1 MKDGNEGH
9 GMNKKYEKFKL
20 AVGTTFAFF
29 ILVAVM
35 GIAFVQNRYA
45 DENILEDEL
54 LEIQGDE
61 KFHYVETG
69 ITYWQYKDTE
79 GEPSIDSNGK
89 RWNEAGYLTEDWKEA
104 KGSFGIIL
112 LKRRLCQYIILEQ
125 NLRWTMPER
134 YFSFQEKYS
143 LMIL

>member
-45 DENILEDEL
+45 DERSEEHTSEL
-54 LEIQGDE
+54 QS
-61 KFHYVETG
+61 
-69 ITYWQYKDTE
+69 
-79 GEPSIDSNGK
+79 PS
-89 RWNEAGYLTEDWKEA
+89 
-104 KGSFGIIL
+104 
-112 LKRRLCQYIILEQ
+112 
-125 NLRWTMPER
+125 
-134 YFSFQEKYS
+134 
-143 LMIL
+143 

>member
-45 DENILEDEL
+45 DENILEDERADRVS
-54 LEIQGDE
+54 EIQ
-61 KFHYVETG
+61 
-69 ITYWQYKDTE
+69 
-79 GEPSIDSNGK
+79 
-89 RWNEAGYLTEDWKEA
+89 
-104 KGSFGIIL
+104 
-112 LKRRLCQYIILEQ
+112 
-125 NLRWTMPER
+125 R
-134 YFSFQEKYS
+134 YMGNS
-143 LMIL
+143 

>member
-69 ITYWQYKDTE
+69 IT
-79 GEPSIDSNGK
+79 I
-89 RWNEAGYLTEDWKEA
+89 RKEN
-104 KGSFGIIL
+104 
-112 LKRRLCQYIILEQ
+112 RRLIATENAGTKLDI
-125 NLRWTMPER
+125 
-134 YFSFQEKYS
+134 
-143 LMIL
+143 

>member
-61 KFHYVETG
+61 KFHYVEPRH
-69 ITYWQYKDTE
+69 KTE
-79 GEPSIDSNGK
+79 VMDKMWEIGSI
-89 RWNEAGYLTEDWKEA
+89 RIRKEN
-104 KGSFGIIL
+104 
-112 LKRRLCQYIILEQ
+112 RRLIATENAGTKLDI
-125 NLRWTMPER
+125 
-134 YFSFQEKYS
+134 
-143 LMIL
+143 

>member
-89 RWNEAGYLTEDWKEA
+89 RWNEAGYLTEDWT
-104 KGSFGIIL
+104 IIL

>member
-89 RWNEAGYLTEDWKEA
+89 RWNEADSQHCKSRRAG
-104 KGSFGIIL
+104 
-112 LKRRLCQYIILEQ
+112 KRAGTGTA
-125 NLRWTMPER
+125 NLAPPALRELHPQHCKCR
-134 YFSFQEKYS
+134 RAA
-143 LMIL
+143 I

>member
-89 RWNEAGYLTEDWKEA
+89 RWNEADSQHCKSRRAG
-104 KGSFGIIL
+104 
-112 LKRRLCQYIILEQ
+112 KRLETGTANLAPPALQISHLWLCKCRRAAI
-125 NLRWTMPER
+125 
-134 YFSFQEKYS
+134 
-143 LMIL
+143 

>member
-69 ITYWQYKDTE
+69 ITYWQYR
-79 GEPSIDSNGK
+79 I
-89 RWNEAGYLTEDWKEA
+89 RKEN
-104 KGSFGIIL
+104 
-112 LKRRLCQYIILEQ
+112 RRLIATENAGTKLDI
-125 NLRWTMPER
+125 
-134 YFSFQEKYS
+134 
-143 LMIL
+143 

>member
-45 DENILEDEL
+45 DENIL
-54 LEIQGDE
+54 
-61 KFHYVETG
+61 
-69 ITYWQYKDTE
+69 
-79 GEPSIDSNGK
+79 
-89 RWNEAGYLTEDWKEA
+89 
-104 KGSFGIIL
+104 
-112 LKRRLCQYIILEQ
+112 
-125 NLRWTMPER
+125 
-134 YFSFQEKYS
+134 S
-143 LMIL
+143 LIHI

>member
-45 DENILEDEL
+45 DENILEENCW
-54 LEIQGDE
+54 
-61 KFHYVETG
+61 KF
-69 ITYWQYKDTE
+69 
-79 GEPSIDSNGK
+79 
-89 RWNEAGYLTEDWKEA
+89 KEM
-104 KGSFGIIL
+104 KNFI
-112 LKRRLCQYIILEQ
+112 
-125 NLRWTMPER
+125 M
-134 YFSFQEKYS
+134 
-143 LMIL
+143 

>member
-89 RWNEAGYLTEDWKEA
+89 RWNEAGYLTEDWK
-104 KGSFGIIL
+104 
-112 LKRRLCQYIILEQ
+112 
-125 NLRWTMPER
+125 
-134 YFSFQEKYS
+134 
-143 LMIL
+143 

>member
-35 GIAFVQNRYA
+35 GIGFVQNRYA

-69 ITYWQYKDTE
+69 IHI
-79 GEPSIDSNGK
+79 GSI
-89 RWNEAGYLTEDWKEA
+89 RIRKEN
-104 KGSFGIIL
+104 
-112 LKRRLCQYIILEQ
+112 RRLIATENAGTKLDI
-125 NLRWTMPER
+125 
-134 YFSFQEKYS
+134 
-143 LMIL
+143 

>member
-45 DENILEDEL
+45 A
-54 LEIQGDE
+54 
-61 KFHYVETG
+61 
-69 ITYWQYKDTE
+69 
-79 GEPSIDSNGK
+79 
-89 RWNEAGYLTEDWKEA
+89 RKEA
-104 KGSFGIIL
+104 KSDDYKEWKSFSG
-112 LKRRLCQYIILEQ
+112 
-125 NLRWTMPER
+125 RW
-134 YFSFQEKYS
+134 Q
-143 LMIL
+143 L

>member
-69 ITYWQYKDTE
+69 ITYWQYKKTLERSWISD
-79 GEPSIDSNGK
+79 
-89 RWNEAGYLTEDWKEA
+89 
-104 KGSFGIIL
+104 
-112 LKRRLCQYIILEQ
+112 RRL
-125 NLRWTMPER
+125 ER
-134 YFSFQEKYS
+134 GQGKFWE
-143 LMIL
+143 LLWRTE

>member
-79 GEPSIDSNGK
+79 GD
-89 RWNEAGYLTEDWKEA
+89 
-104 KGSFGIIL
+104 
-112 LKRRLCQYIILEQ
+112 RRLIATENAGTKLDI
-125 NLRWTMPER
+125 
-134 YFSFQEKYS
+134 
-143 LMIL
+143 

>member
-1 MKDGNEGH
+1 
-9 GMNKKYEKFKL
+9 MNKKYEKFKL

-89 RWNEAGYLTEDWKEA
+89 RWNEAGYLT
-104 KGSFGIIL
+104 IIL

>member
-54 LEIQGDE
+54 L
-61 KFHYVETG
+61 
-69 ITYWQYKDTE
+69 
-79 GEPSIDSNGK
+79 
-89 RWNEAGYLTEDWKEA
+89 
-104 KGSFGIIL
+104 
-112 LKRRLCQYIILEQ
+112 
-125 NLRWTMPER
+125 
-134 YFSFQEKYS
+134 
-143 LMIL
+143 